1 MRKSTCYAVVVGL
14 CLAASPVL
22 AAIHASLETPGEEQT
37 TVSGISQVRGW
48 AYSDTGAT
56 VTVTLRVNEANQTD
70 TTLPCCSARA
80 DVKGE
85 DPQIPLNTGFNG
97 QINYGLFDPA
107 TLNSIGVQITAQGE
121 DPVTI
126 DRSVTAVKP
135 GNAEFLNTFSL
146 GAGANATV
154 DGDEIVVGGAQV
166 TFDGGS
172 TKTNLR
178 LKYETSLQSPTIIEA
193 FDGTNADLFNQVQAI
208 FTNSCALVGCHGGPV
223 PVLGQDLSAGNSW
236 KSIVAVRSAEDSS
249 RPRVSPG
256 DDERSYLY
264 QKIIPGGDIAAGT
277 SRMPLGCSGASCLSQ
292 SDIDKIEAWINDGA
306 RPPQ

>member
-22 AAIHASLETPGEEQT
+22 AAIHVSLETPGEEQT

-80 DVKGE
+80 DVKGG

-107 TLNSIGVQITAQGE
+107 TLDSIGVQITAQGE

-135 GNAEFLNTFSL
+135 GNAEFLNSFSL

-193 FDGTNADLFNQVQAI
+193 FDGTNADLFNPVQAI
-208 FTNSCALVGCHGGPV
+208 FNSHCIICHSGPLA
-223 PVLGQDLSAGNSW
+223 PQAMDLSEGNSW
-236 KSIVAVRSAEDSS
+236 RSIVARSSVEDHS

-264 QKIIPGGDIAAGT
+264 QKVIEGGDIVGV
-277 SRMPLGCSGASCLSQ
+277 RMPFGCSGANCLSQ